1 MSRNASFAL
10 FLLANLLAS
19 SACYAQYRLGPD
31 DNLTVKVYEWP
42 DISGDYRIGADG
54 KLSFPLAGN
63 IAAADLTVEQLAK
76 TIEDML
82 LQQAKLKDAVS
93 VAVQVKEYRPF
104 YIAGDVQKPGAY
116 SFRPGMTV
124 LQAVSVAGGFFRFTD
139 PGLLRLERDAIMHR
153 GERRIL
159 IEKLTALLAR
169 SARLNAERD
178 GSPEIAFPDDTT
190 FDRKDARIQ
199 ALMERETLLFKSRRD
214 DLQRQSA
221 ALTDLRNLYTGEIQ
235 SLQAQIESE
244 KRQGE
249 LIQQELDQLRALAQR
264 GLTSNPR
271 LFLVERTFV
280 SIEGTQRNLQAVIM
294 RSRQSIAQ
302 ATQQAD
308 DLRVKFRERID
319 AETDKTDSEI
329 RDARA
334 RIATADQL
342 IMEASETA
350 PLATAR
356 RLRNTGMEPKFKLSR
371 RASDGSTQELSAESE
386 DRIQPGDV
394 IMVDS
399 SLDESVSHTMLKD
412 APTR

>member
-1 MSRNASFAL
+1 MCRNAGFT
-10 FLLANLLAS
+10 LLLLTNLLVS

-54 KLSFPLAGN
+54 KLSFPLAGS
-63 IAAADLTVEQLAK
+63 IAAADLTVEELAK

-82 LQQAKLKDAVS
+82 LQQAKLKEAVS

-116 SFRPGMTV
+116 AFRPGMTV
-124 LQAVSVAGGFFRFTD
+124 LQSVSIAGGFFRFTD
-139 PGLLRLERDAIMHR
+139 PGLIRLERDAIIHR

-169 SARLNAERD
+169 SARLKAERE
-178 GSPEIAFPDDTT
+178 GSPEIAFPADKL
-190 FDRKDARIQ
+190 FDRQDARIQ
-199 ALMERETLLFKSRRD
+199 AVMEREKLLLKSRRD

-244 KRQGE
+244 KRQGD
-249 LIQQELDQLRALAQR
+249 LIQKELDELRGLAQR

-271 LFLVERTFV
+271 LFLVERAFV

-294 RSRQSIAQ
+294 RSRQGIAQ
-302 ATQQAD
+302 AAQQAD
-308 DLRVKFRERID
+308 ELRVKFRERVD

-329 RDARA
+329 RDAQA

-342 IMEASETA
+342 ITEASETA

-356 RLRNTGMEPKFKLSR
+356 RLRNSGMEPKFKLTR

-386 DRIQPGDV
+386 DPIQPGDV

-399 SLDESVSHTMLKD
+399 SLDESFSSTMLRET
-412 APTR
+412 PTR